1 MTDCEIFFLSA
12 RITVKQGMI
21 KKFSGIA
28 SEVDKAN
35 EQTEKGR
42 LFYKFDSALD
52 YSRKFFRTKVYRKS
66 EVFSLPADSPPAQN
80 YVKKYGE
87 LATYFSIENYGNIS
101 EAVINKTKRLEIL
114 LKQFAKNCVDSFGQ
128 KGSVES
134 MTTILSTMLITRSS
148 WS

>member
-42 LFYKFDSALD
+42 IFFINLIQPSIIRANFSGLKSIVKVKFSHCLQI
-52 YSRKFFRTKVYRKS
+52 V
-66 EVFSLPADSPPAQN
+66 
-80 YVKKYGE
+80 
-87 LATYFSIENYGNIS
+87 
-101 EAVINKTKRLEIL
+101 L
-114 LKQFAKNCVDSFGQ
+114 LLRI
-128 KGSVES
+128 
-134 MTTILSTMLITRSS
+134 M
-148 WS
+148 

>member
-1 MTDCEIFFLSA
+1 MNFFLSA

-66 EVFSLPADSPPAQN
+66 EVFSLPADSPPA
-80 YVKKYGE
+80 
-87 LATYFSIENYGNIS
+87 
-101 EAVINKTKRLEIL
+101 
-114 LKQFAKNCVDSFGQ
+114 
-128 KGSVES
+128 
-134 MTTILSTMLITRSS
+134 
-148 WS
+148 

>member
-1 MTDCEIFFLSA
+1 
-12 RITVKQGMI
+12 MI

-66 EVFSLPADSPPAQN
+66 EVFSLPADSPPA
-80 YVKKYGE
+80 
-87 LATYFSIENYGNIS
+87 
-101 EAVINKTKRLEIL
+101 
-114 LKQFAKNCVDSFGQ
+114 
-128 KGSVES
+128 
-134 MTTILSTMLITRSS
+134 
-148 WS
+148 